1 MMTHKPTFAA
11 SPLLRGF
18 FTTGLLACAATG
30 AIAHDAQNG
39 HDKHKNPPIVLED
52 QGTFYVGGAIE
63 FRTPNSSTDINSPR
77 SLPGNIAVH
86 QMYVEYQIP
95 VDKKHKYP
103 IVFMHGG
110 GHTGEFFR
118 TTPDGRQGWFTS
130 FTRRGFA
137 VYDVDGANRGRSGWD
152 PTNRFA
158 VSLGLADP
166 SALEAANIY
175 SEQSAWTAF
184 RWGPTYGTPYTNTQF
199 PLSAVNQYLDEIQP
213 AYRDAPQNGYMA
225 ADLGALVDKIGPC
238 ILLGWSTG
246 TGNVMVAAT
255 SSSDRIA
262 KVKGLIGI
270 EGFPG
275 TTGNRPPD
283 DLAAKIPFLGIIG
296 DNTSPAT
303 GQDYTALLTSLGG
316 DATTIWLPDAGLF
329 GNGHTMAIERNNEK
343 IADLIEDWIKNHVE
357 NRHHGHGH

>member
-1 MMTHKPTFAA
+1 MNALKKVSTHRFATYIRVA
-11 SPLLRGF
+11 MAALVLLLTGTAGYADDAREKKEPLTL
-18 FTTGLLACAATG
+18 
-30 AIAHDAQNG
+30 I
-39 HDKHKNPPIVLED
+39 E
-52 QGTFYVGGAIE
+52 QGTFYVGGSIE
-63 FRTPNSSTDINSPR
+63 FRSPNSSITVTGDVR

-95 VDKKHKYP
+95 EKQKYRYP

-118 TTPDGRQGWFTS
+118 TTPDGREGWFTS

-137 VYDVDGANRGRSGWD
+137 VYAVDAPNRGRAGWD
-152 PTNRFA
+152 PTHRFA
-158 VSLGLADP
+158 VSQGLEP
-166 SALEAANIY
+166 YTTLETANMY

-184 RWGPTYGTPYTNTQF
+184 RWGPSFGTPYTNTQF
-199 PLSAVNQYLDEIQP
+199 PLAHVNDYLKEIQP
-213 AYRDAPQNGYMA
+213 AYRNTPQNGYIQD
-225 ADLGALVDKIGPC
+225 DLGALVDKIGPC

-255 SSSDRIA
+255 SSPARMDN
-262 KVKGLIGI
+262 VKGIIGI

-275 TTGNRPPD
+275 AAGNRPPD
-283 DLAAKIPFLGIIG
+283 NLAAKIPFLGLVG

-303 GQDYTALLTSLGG
+303 SQAYTALLVSLGG

-329 GNGHTMAIERNNEK
+329 GNGHTMAVELNNEK
-343 IADLIEDWIKNHVE
+343 IADLLEEWITEHVPGV
-357 NRHHGHGH
+357 RAGDQ